1 MLQIYKI
8 IFKCMYY
15 LVKDTLE
22 YTGCLK
28 IREFRIQ
35 SVVGKDP
42 VKLEKY
48 LEKKICSFWRRYK
61 HFNFVQYIAAF
72 ISQWQNTILATL
84 PFHF

>member
-48 LEKKICSFWRRYK
+48 LEKKFALPEEDISTLIL
-61 HFNFVQYIAAF
+61 FN
-72 ISQWQNTILATL
+72 T
-84 PFHF
+84 